1 MKKVDED
8 ILRKLLEESGKAVL
22 VLYDEEDV
30 ARLLGVSIRT
40 VRYWIQTKQ
49 LRASKLGKRWKV
61 DHDDLADFVNS
72 RQNIKEGKETTENTE
87 EKKE

>member
-1 MKKVDED
+1 MKKIDEELLRKMFDEAPQTVLILYNIED
-8 ILRKLLEESGKAVL
+8 IAKLLN
-22 VLYDEEDV
+22 
-30 ARLLGVSIRT
+30 VSIHT

-49 LRASKLGKRWKV
+49 LKASKLGKRWKI

-87 EKKE
+87 EKE

>member
-22 VLYDEEDV
+22 VLYDVEDV

-49 LRASKLGKRWKV
+49 LRASKLGKRWKI

-87 EKKE
+87 EKE

>member
-22 VLYDEEDV
+22 VLYDVEDV

>member
-22 VLYDEEDV
+22 VLYDVEDV

-87 EKKE
+87 EKE

>member
-1 MKKVDED
+1 MKKLDDELLKKIVEEGKVMALFYD
-8 ILRKLLEESGKAVL
+8 I
-22 VLYDEEDV
+22 EDV

-49 LRASKLGKRWKV
+49 LKASKLGKRWKI

-72 RQNIKEGKETTENTE
+72 RQNIKEGKETTENAE
-87 EKKE
+87 EKE